1 MKWLWPLFSGKI
13 EVRWKSKG
21 CTKRKMQDGL
31 VLVFDLDQALIDS
44 RGLIR
49 EKNNGWKDIE
59 SYIQKS
65 LNMRIVEEVLRPAV
79 ALRRISQELE
89 LSQKPRVAAIIL
101 LTNNIVEFYI
111 DCVEYYIARHL
122 GILSE
127 SVFDYVMKRDNS
139 MRGFPSFN
147 PPKRLEDV
155 ENILKKINKP
165 TVNLAERT
173 FMFDDCDRHKIKYDL
188 ANAGY
193 PDHYIQI
200 IGPEDMCLPY
210 YGIVNEG
217 FIAGKPD
224 LTDYTA
230 VLKAMIAASG
240 TIEAGETIPSICS
253 MNEIMAF

>member
-1 MKWLWPLFSGKI
+1 
-13 EVRWKSKG
+13 
-21 CTKRKMQDGL
+21 MQEGL

-49 EKNNGWKDIE
+49 ERNNGWKNIE

-65 LNMRIVEEVLRPAV
+65 LNMRIVEEILRPVV
-79 ALRRISQELE
+79 ALRRSAFG
-89 LSQKPRVAAIIL
+89 QKPKVAAIIL
-101 LTNNIVEFYI
+101 LTNNIMEFYI

-127 SVFDYVMKRDNS
+127 SVFDYVMKRDDS
-139 MRGFPSFN
+139 MRAFPPFN

-165 TVNLAERT
+165 TDNLASRT

-188 ANAGY
+188 ADAGY

-200 IGPEDMCLPY
+200 IGPEDMCLPIH
-210 YGIVNEG
+210 GIINEG
-217 FIAGKPD
+217 FIAGEPD

-230 VLKAMIAASG
+230 ILKAMSAE
-240 TIEAGETIPSICS
+240 TEPLEALETIPSICS

>member
-1 MKWLWPLFSGKI
+1 
-13 EVRWKSKG
+13 
-21 CTKRKMQDGL
+21 MQDGL

-44 RGLIR
+44 RGLVR
-49 EKNNGWKDIE
+49 EKNNGWKSIE

-79 ALRRISQELE
+79 ALRRSAEG
-89 LSQKPRVAAIIL
+89 LSQGLSQGPRVAAIIL
-101 LTNNIVEFYI
+101 LTNNILEFYI

-127 SVFDYVMKRDNS
+127 SVFDYTMRRDDS
-139 MRGFPSFN
+139 MRAFPPFN
-147 PPKRLEDV
+147 PPKRLEDI

-165 TVNLAERT
+165 VDNLAART

-200 IGPEDMCLPY
+200 IGPEDICLPIH
-210 YGIVNEG
+210 GIINEG
-217 FIAGKPD
+217 FIAGQPD
-224 LTDYTA
+224 LTDYTVA
-230 VLKAMIAASG
+230 VKAMSAEVEPEPL
-240 TIEAGETIPSICS
+240 EAVETIPSICS
-253 MNEIMAF
+253 MNEIMGF